1 MSAPTSVKVL
11 HGLSIAQV
19 MPRAEKIPLVLVAD
33 DDGVTRAIVS
43 SWLKGAGY
51 EVIAAADGEE
61 ALEVARER
69 EPDLL
74 LVDVTMPG
82 RDGYDVC
89 RAIQAESAT
98 PPPVIFLTAH
108 TNTDAR
114 VARLDAGAV
123 DYIVKPF
130 ANEELVARVRAALRT
145 KATHDG
151 LAERAA
157 RDGLTG
163 LFNRRELDSRAAQAV
178 ALASRHGRPFSC
190 LLLDIDHFKQ
200 VNDTHGHAAGD
211 SVLREA
217 ARRIRDSLRV
227 SDVVG
232 RYGGEEFVVLLPET
246 AGEAAVAAADKLRAL
261 LAETPV
267 AAGTVSIPI
276 RASIGVAAW
285 SEAMRNPSDLYATA
299 DEALYRAKD
308 LGRDRTELHVPRAT
322 RP

>member
-1 MSAPTSVKVL
+1 MTRDDHTS
-11 HGLSIAQV
+11 
-19 MPRAEKIPLVLVAD
+19 LVLVAD

-51 EVIAAADGEE
+51 AVISASDGEQ
-61 ALEVARER
+61 ALQLARDQH
-69 EPDLL
+69 PDLL

-82 RDGYDVC
+82 RDGYEVC

-108 TNTDAR
+108 TQTNAR
-114 VARLDAGAV
+114 VAGLDAGAV

-145 KATHDG
+145 KAVHDG
-151 LAERAA
+151 LADRAA

-163 LFNRRELDSRAAQAV
+163 LFNRRELDARAGQGV
-178 ALASRHGRPFSC
+178 ALADRHHRSFSC

-211 SVLREA
+211 AVLREA
-217 ARRIRDSLRV
+217 AQRIGDASRI
-227 SDVVG
+227 SDIVG

-246 AGEAAVAAADKLRAL
+246 DGHEAVAAADKLRAL
-261 LAETPV
+261 LAGTPV
-267 AAGTVSIPI
+267 MAGTISISI

-285 SEAMRNPSDLYATA
+285 GAGMRTPSDLYAAA

-308 LGRDRTELHVPRAT
+308 LGRDRTELYVARSA